1 MCRLFSLLFPRPYR
15 AAANRRLT
23 ISFTSYH
30 HQIVSRPQAH
40 GQIRSFE
47 PSPSDPSQTEM
58 VQLSLQSFHLGIY
71 LAKSYCQMSRNV
83 NLWMVQPQAN
93 YKLKKT
99 KMDLVLQQKDW
110 IYRMINQKMTG
121 NCHLSNPF
129 SIKIARMEP

>member
-58 VQLSLQSFHLGIY
+58 VQLCKFTKQFNQDYTSKNDIY
-71 LAKSYCQMSRNV
+71 
-83 NLWMVQPQAN
+83 
-93 YKLKKT
+93 
-99 KMDLVLQQKDW
+99 
-110 IYRMINQKMTG
+110 
-121 NCHLSNPF
+121 
-129 SIKIARMEP
+129 